1 MFFTRYHP
9 LTVFEFLDSS
19 LFVSLPLE
27 VVIKSVVSE
36 AKVSFAA
43 AVELDCGSVTGRS
56 SRNLWTDS
64 VYSVRVSGQRRTEPE
79 S

>member
-36 AKVSFAA
+36 AKVSFVV
-43 AVELDCGSVTGRS
+43 AVVLDCGSVTERS

-64 VYSVRVSGQRRTEPE
+64 VQDVQYKNYQNSG
-79 S
+79 